1 MNKNLYILGGGPA
14 GMSAAY
20 YANKYNMNFKL
31 FEATNTIG
39 GNCRTIKIN
48 SFKFDTG
55 AHRFHDKIP
64 KVTAEIKKILGKDL
78 LKVSAPSKIYW
89 NNQFINFPLKIID
102 ILQFADYNTIF
113 KIIKETVFNQFSKPK
128 KYINFKDFA
137 YHSYGKTISELF
149 LINYSEKLWGIST
162 DMLSTDISGGRLKHL
177 TLSNLLKDMI
187 YKNEDSE
194 HLDGT
199 FYYPRNGYG
208 TIFESMKSITGEHNI
223 KYNTPITKLIHDNYK
238 IKKIIS
244 NKETI
249 SINNSK
255 IISTL
260 PLTTIINILDPKPP
274 QEIFDSIQNLSYQS
288 LKLCIIMIDK
298 KRISNNASIYFPN
311 KNIPF
316 TRLYEPKN
324 RSESLAPKNQTA
336 IVIEVPY
343 NKKNIDD
350 NILKKIIISYLN
362 KKKFFTKDEI
372 LDSKIITI
380 PYAYPILIK
389 GLNKK
394 IKLAKNYLMNFK
406 NLNLLG
412 RNAHFKYLHTHD
424 LIFEA
429 ENQIKHYL

>member
-1 MNKNLYILGGGPA
+1 
-14 GMSAAY
+14 
-20 YANKYNMNFKL
+20 
-31 FEATNTIG
+31 
-39 GNCRTIKIN
+39 
-48 SFKFDTG
+48 
-55 AHRFHDKIP
+55 
-64 KVTAEIKKILGKDL
+64 
-78 LKVSAPSKIYW
+78 
-89 NNQFINFPLKIID
+89 
-102 ILQFADYNTIF
+102 
-113 KIIKETVFNQFSKPK
+113 
-128 KYINFKDFA
+128 
-137 YHSYGKTISELF
+137 
-149 LINYSEKLWGIST
+149 
-162 DMLSTDISGGRLKHL
+162 
-177 TLSNLLKDMI
+177 
-187 YKNEDSE
+187 
-194 HLDGT
+194 
-199 FYYPRNGYG
+199 
-208 TIFESMKSITGEHNI
+208 
-223 KYNTPITKLIHDNYK
+223 
-238 IKKIIS
+238 
-244 NKETI
+244 
-249 SINNSK
+249 
-255 IISTL
+255 
-260 PLTTIINILDPKPP
+260 
-274 QEIFDSIQNLSYQS
+274 
-288 LKLCIIMIDK
+288 
-298 KRISNNASIYFPN
+298 SNNASIYFPN